1 MKGIGIIPDEKLDD
15 FAGDL
20 EIADQIIKRARDGRR
35 LDRIFHADD
44 IAPFLRAYVLMRAAA
59 QEAGIFMAQLK
70 EREEDGMKV
79 HNPVRK

>member
-1 MKGIGIIPDEKLDD
+1 MKGIGMIPDEKLDD

-20 EIADQIIKRARDGRR
+20 EIADQIIERARDGRR
-35 LDRIFHADD
+35 LDRIFHANE

-59 QEAGIFMAQLK
+59 QEAGSFMAQLK

-79 HNPVRK
+79 HNPVRE